1 MIRYGDITGYD
12 DAEVIEGSNYED
24 DRQDVRRIEM
34 GSADTSSGGG
44 NTVLRHCA
52 DMGIALWGA
61 DSRHNNRY

>member
-44 NTVLRHCA
+44 NTVLRNCA
-52 DMGIALWGA
+52 DMGASLRGT
-61 DSRHNNRY
+61 DSRNDNGD